1 MSAYV
6 WLKISI
12 FIVWISYPRSE
23 YKSKTIF
30 THPLFCVIEFS
41 AMASGS
47 PTSRVQ
53 PYRSS
58 SQGPIGSLPGYVG
71 SYGPLGSGA
80 ATSVSAHSFALG
92 LGLTTHPPG
101 VTPLPHAIPPTA
113 ASFRHGSGAPFRS
126 RIRSSSPGR
135 HRRSQTPGHRSGSQ
149 YARASDLY
157 PPGAGPRMLPG
168 GPLEKSEWEN
178 AIEQLTNG
186 VMTCQSQQRAAAQYT
201 SSLETRLAAV
211 EIKATEVVT
220 AHAVTSQHLDEACSN
235 I

>member
-1 MSAYV
+1 
-6 WLKISI
+6 
-12 FIVWISYPRSE
+12 
-23 YKSKTIF
+23 
-30 THPLFCVIEFS
+30 
-41 AMASGS
+41 MASGS

-71 SYGPLGSGA
+71 SYGPLGNGA
-80 ATSVSAHSFALG
+80 ATSVSAHAFGLG
-92 LGLTTHPPG
+92 LGLTTHRPG
-101 VTPLPHAIPPTA
+101 VTPLPYAIPPTA

-220 AHAVTSQHLDEACSN
+220 GHAVTSQHLDEACSN
-235 I
+235 ISKRYAPLSQVREEFSSS

>member
-1 MSAYV
+1 M
-6 WLKISI
+6 
-12 FIVWISYPRSE
+12 WISYPRSE

-92 LGLTTHPPG
+92 LGLTTIPPG
-101 VTPLPHAIPPTA
+101 VTPLPYAIPPTA

-126 RIRSSSPGR
+126 RIRSSRPGG
-135 HRRSQTPGHRSGSQ
+135 HRRTTTPGPRSGSQ
-149 YARASDLY
+149 YARASDVY

-168 GPLEKSEWEN
+168 GPLAKK
-178 AIEQLTNG
+178 QLTKLKIYKDEG
-186 VMTCQSQQRAAAQYT
+186 HPHSAQKIKEINF
-201 SSLETRLAAV
+201 SSLNKKNTR
-211 EIKATEVVT
+211 T
-220 AHAVTSQHLDEACSN
+220 N
-235 I
+235 

>member
-1 MSAYV
+1 MATFTCQSFFPHVCLHTCGSRFLFFSCGLATPD
-6 WLKISI
+6 LSISQNNI
-12 FIVWISYPRSE
+12 HSSISS
-23 YKSKTIF
+23 
-30 THPLFCVIEFS
+30 CVIEFS

-92 LGLTTHPPG
+92 LGLTTHLLG

-126 RIRSSSPGR
+126 RNRNSRPGR
-135 HRRSQTPGHRSGSQ
+135 HRRTTSPGPRSGSQ

-168 GPLEKSEWEN
+168 GPHP
-178 AIEQLTNG
+178 APNG
-186 VMTCQSQQRAAAQYT
+186 PTVNGPTKQCFPIGEPKLPQCPPN
-201 SSLETRLAAV
+201 LP
-211 EIKATEVVT
+211 
-220 AHAVTSQHLDEACSN
+220 
-235 I
+235 